1 MFSRLKQ
8 YRKLRV
14 PENPVQGVRLS
25 EEPEEHHGLLDD
37 DPALD
42 FILYNEMVK
51 DEKRPPKGKGGCL
64 SLVLF
69 VIAPFISLILLLLF
83 LSVPS
88 IARATEK
95 PDHYCD
101 DPASWQQW
109 DKLLSDNPTDD
120 GIASLYAFRVG
131 LCSMVKSGQID
142 TERATKLFEGLRDT
156 VIRGAEE
163 EQKQQMKN
171 SL

>member
-1 MFSRLKQ
+1 M
-8 YRKLRV
+8 
-14 PENPVQGVRLS
+14 S

-69 VIAPFISLILLLLF
+69 MIVPMAGTLLLILF
-83 LSVPS
+83 YLSLPS
-88 IARATEK
+88 LSNAADK

-101 DPASWQQW
+101 DQASWQQW
-109 DKLLSDNPTDD
+109 EKLLSDNPGDD

-131 LCSMVKSGQID
+131 LCSMVKSGQIEID
-142 TERATKLFEGLRDT
+142 RATKLFEGFRDT
-156 VIRGAEE
+156 VIQGAEE
-163 EQKQQMKN
+163 SQRQ
-171 SL
+171 SLRDEGI

>member
-1 MFSRLKQ
+1 M
-8 YRKLRV
+8 
-14 PENPVQGVRLS
+14 S
-25 EEPEEHHGLLDD
+25 EDDHHGLLDD

-42 FILYNEMVK
+42 YILYKEMVK
-51 DEKRPPKGKGGCL
+51 DEKRSQKGKGGCL

-88 IARATEK
+88 ITNATEK

-101 DPASWQQW
+101 DLVSWQQW
-109 DKLLSDNPTDD
+109 EKLLSDNPGDD

-131 LCSMVKSGQID
+131 LCSMVKSGQIG

-156 VIRGAEE
+156 VIRGMEE
-163 EQKQQMKN
+163 AQRQDAVDKGI
-171 SL
+171 